1 MLHKNIVWK
10 RLLLLLCIGV
20 IIISGYMT
28 RMGKGLDDMF
38 GTSSSKVVLQIPK
51 VHTERPNMLDEGG
64 WLANDDAA
72 SQISINDKK
81 IMPVCRDGMCWSL
94 LEALLACLSAL
105 LAYVTAS
112 VYHGSSC
119 PTRGLSRILA
129 FILNADGQKDNL
141 SFSF

>member
-28 RMGKGLDDMF
+28 QMGKGLDDMF

-51 VHTERPNMLDEGG
+51 VHTERPNMLDEGQ
-64 WLANDDAA
+64 WLADDDAA
-72 SQISINDKK
+72 SHVSIHDKK
-81 IMPVCRDGMCWSL
+81 MLFFCRDTL
-94 LEALLACLSAL
+94 RLFVVDALLAGLAAMF
-105 LAYVTAS
+105 AYVTAR
-112 VYHGSSC
+112 VYHSSNC
-119 PTRGLSRILA
+119 PTHVLSRILA
-129 FILNADGQKDNL
+129 FILKADGQKDNI